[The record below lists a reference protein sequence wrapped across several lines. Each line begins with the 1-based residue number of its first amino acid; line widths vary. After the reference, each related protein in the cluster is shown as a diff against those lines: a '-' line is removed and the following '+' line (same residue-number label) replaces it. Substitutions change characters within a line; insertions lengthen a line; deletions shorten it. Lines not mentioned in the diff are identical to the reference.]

1 MRLAELPGLRNSAR
15 PQKAIMTE
23 EQESSRWQRR
33 LLPLMATMLVL
44 LTSFFCVGITV
55 ETYRIQRH
63 LEEGHEVDLQPALAR
78 LGADPPSDISTR
90 IDLARFQAT
99 ALLESSALQSRY
111 HQASI
116 AQLIRVSVI
125 FLGFLTG
132 MILALVGAAFILGK
146 MREVPS
152 NIEGQG
158 TGLKF
163 ALSSGSPGLVLAV
176 LGTVLMIATIWA
188 RVEINVTDAALYFSP
203 EIIQMQKAGTSQSVP
218 AAAPST
224 SGNENKRS
232 DFTKELGALKPK

>member
-23 EQESSRWQRR
+23 ERESSRWQRQ
-33 LLPLMATMLVL
+33 LLPLMVSMLVL

-55 ETYRIQRH
+55 ETYRIQKH

-78 LGADPPSDISTR
+78 LGADLPSDISTR

-158 TGLKF
+158 PGLKL

-224 SGNENKRS
+224 SGNENRRS
-232 DFTKELGALKPK
+232 DFTKELGAQKPK